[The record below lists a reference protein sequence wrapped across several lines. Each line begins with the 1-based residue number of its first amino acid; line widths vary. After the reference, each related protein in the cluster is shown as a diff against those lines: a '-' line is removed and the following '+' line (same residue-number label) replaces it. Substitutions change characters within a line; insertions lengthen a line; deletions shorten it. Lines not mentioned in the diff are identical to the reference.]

1 MTPRQRF
8 LAALRREPVDRAAV
22 ANPTSIVTSDLQEKL
37 GIRFPEAHHD
47 AEQMAALAMAGHTLL
62 GYDVVFP
69 IFAGGT
75 HEAEALGIP
84 VRWGDQGHMPACEKS
99 IWKTADDIVI
109 SDDFIDH
116 PAIAT
121 PIKAIRILKREVG
134 ADVAI
139 IGKVYGPWSMAYHCF
154 GLSHF
159 LKMTIKDPE
168 MVIAI
173 LDGLKEIAIRFG
185 RAQVEA
191 GADALC
197 YGAHI
202 TGDLIRPDAYPQFLE
217 AIDREMEEAIGA
229 PLIFHCCG
237 RTMDRIEY
245 FNANGQTAFHFESQN
260 DPVEMKSRAEM
271 ILVGNIN
278 NRKTILAGTP
288 EDVRREVHRAID
300 AGIDIIA
307 PECAVPLDAPMA
319 NVKAVADA
327 VKGYAERAMSG

>member
-8 LAALRREPVDRAAV
+8 LAALRRQPVDRPAV

-37 GIRFPEAHHD
+37 GIRFPEAHRD

-62 GYDVVFP
+62 GYDVVSP
-69 IFAGGT
+69 VFAGGT
-75 HEAEALGIP
+75 HEAEALGVP
-84 VRWGDQGHMPACEKS
+84 VRWGDQGHMPACES
-99 IWKTADDIVI
+99 PIWKTDDDIVI
-109 SDDFIDH
+109 PDDFIGH
-116 PAIAT
+116 SAIVT
-121 PIKAIRILKREVG
+121 PVEAIRILKREVG
-134 ADVAI
+134 TDVAI

-154 GLSHF
+154 GLGHF
-159 LKMTIKDPE
+159 LKMTLKNPA
-168 MVIAI
+168 MVMAI
-173 LDGLKEIAIRFG
+173 LEGLKEIAIRFG

-202 TGDLIRPDAYPQFLE
+202 TGDLIRPDAYPRFLE
-217 AIDREMEEAIGA
+217 AIDREMEDAIGA

-237 RTMDRIEY
+237 RTMDRIGY

-260 DPVEMKSRAEM
+260 NPVEMKARAEM
-271 ILVGNIN
+271 VLVGNIN
-278 NRKTILAGTP
+278 NPTTILTGAP
-288 EDVRREVHRAID
+288 EDVGREVRRAIE

-307 PECAVPLDAPMA
+307 PECAVPLNAPMA

-327 VKGYAERAMSG
+327 VKEYAGRDR

>member
-8 LAALRREPVDRAAV
+8 LAALNRQPVDRPAI
-22 ANPTSIVTSDLQEKL
+22 ANPTSIITTDLQEKL
-37 GIRFPEAHHD
+37 GIYFPEAHHD
-47 AEQMAALAMAGHTLL
+47 AEKMAALAMAGHTIL

-69 IFAGGT
+69 VFAGGT
-75 HEAEALGIP
+75 HEAESLGVP
-84 VRWGDQGHMPACEKS
+84 VRWGDQGHMPACEQA

-109 SDDFIDH
+109 PDDFLEH
-116 PAIAT
+116 PAITT
-121 PIKAIRILKREVG
+121 PIEAIRILKREVG
-134 ADVAI
+134 DEVGI

-159 LKMTIKDPE
+159 LKMTIKDPD
-168 MVIAI
+168 MVSAI
-173 LDGLKEIAIRFG
+173 LHGLKDVAIRFG

-202 TGDLIRPDAYPQFLE
+202 TGDLIRPDAYPKFLE
-217 AIDREMEEAIGA
+217 SIDSEMEAAIGA

-237 RTMDRIEY
+237 KTMDRIEY

-260 DPVEMKSRAEM
+260 DPAEMKAKANM
-271 ILVGNIN
+271 VLVGNIN
-278 NRKTILAGTP
+278 NPDIIFGGTP
-288 EDVRREVHRAID
+288 EDVRREVHNVLD
-300 AGIDIIA
+300 AGVDIIA
-307 PECAVPLDAPMA
+307 PECAVPLNAPMA

-327 VKGYAERAMSG
+327 VKEYSATS

>member
-8 LAALRREPVDRAAV
+8 LSALRREPVDGPPV
-22 ANPTSIVTSDLQEKL
+22 ANPTSIVTSDLQDKL

-47 AEQMAALAMAGHTLL
+47 AEQMAALAMAGHTML

-69 IFAGGT
+69 VFAAGT
-75 HEAEALGIP
+75 HEAEALGVA
-84 VRWGDQGHMPACEKS
+84 VRWGDQGHMPACEKP
-99 IWKTADDIVI
+99 IWEAADDIVI
-109 SDDFIDH
+109 PDGFLGH

-121 PIKAIRILKREVG
+121 PIEAIRILKREIG
-134 ADVAI
+134 ADVAVM
-139 IGKVYGPWSMAYHCF
+139 GKVYGPWSMAYHCF
-154 GLSHF
+154 GLGHF
-159 LKMTIKDPE
+159 LKMTIKDPP
-168 MVIAI
+168 MVGAI
-173 LDGLKEIAIRFG
+173 LEGLKEIAIRFG

-202 TGDLIRPDAYPQFLE
+202 TGDLIRPEAYPQFLE

-237 RTMDRIEY
+237 RTMDRIQH
-245 FNANGQTAFHFESQN
+245 FNANRQTAFHFESQN
-260 DPVEMKSRAEM
+260 DPVEMKARAEM
-271 ILVGNIN
+271 VLVGNVN
-278 NRKTILAGTP
+278 NPETILTGTP
-288 EDVRREVHRAID
+288 DAVRREVRRVLD

-327 VKGYAERAMSG
+327 VKEYAGH

>member
-8 LAALRREPVDRAAV
+8 LAALNRQPVDRPAI
-22 ANPTSIVTSDLQEKL
+22 ANPTSIITTDLQEKL
-37 GIRFPEAHHD
+37 GIYFPEAHHD
-47 AEQMAALAMAGHTLL
+47 AEKMAALAMAGHTIL

-69 IFAGGT
+69 VFAGGT
-75 HEAEALGIP
+75 HEAESLGVP
-84 VRWGDQGHMPACEKS
+84 VRWGDQGHMPACEQA

-109 SDDFIDH
+109 PDDFLEH
-116 PAIAT
+116 PAITT
-121 PIKAIRILKREVG
+121 PIEAIRILKREVG
-134 ADVAI
+134 DEVGI

-159 LKMTIKDPE
+159 LKMTIKDPD
-168 MVIAI
+168 MVSAI
-173 LDGLKEIAIRFG
+173 LHGLKEVAIRFG

-202 TGDLIRPDAYPQFLE
+202 TGDLIRPDAYPKFLE
-217 AIDREMEEAIGA
+217 SIDSEMEAAIGA

-237 RTMDRIEY
+237 KTMDRIEY

-260 DPVEMKSRAEM
+260 DPAEMKAKANM
-271 ILVGNIN
+271 VLVGNIN
-278 NRKTILAGTP
+278 NPDIIFGGTP
-288 EDVRREVHRAID
+288 EDVRREVHNVLD
-300 AGIDIIA
+300 AGVDIIA
-307 PECAVPLDAPMA
+307 PECAVPLNAPMA

-327 VKGYAERAMSG
+327 VKEYSATS